1 MNLFE
6 AYQVSFRLCEANNT
20 GATFTAVPT
29 DAAAKTQCADWE
41 RKIWSRTPTPAEID
55 ACAKVAVTDSV
66 TETLQAGPR
75 QTTPVRRWA
84 YACASVLTSAGFL
97 TY

>member
-1 MNLFE
+1 M
-6 AYQVSFRLCEANNT
+6 
-20 GATFTAVPT
+20 
-29 DAAAKTQCADWE
+29 
-41 RKIWSRTPTPAEID
+41 WSRTPTPAEID
-55 ACAKVAVTDSV
+55 ACVKVAVTDSV
-66 TETLQAGPR
+66 TETPATGAR